1 LIRREIALEPRPRGI
16 HPITSEVE
24 ASLPELAE
32 YRIGLVHLM
41 IRHTSASL
49 AVTENASPD
58 VPRDIGAWLDDVV
71 SEDFRWTHTAEG
83 PDDMPAHVKSVIT
96 STELT
101 VPVTEGRLDLG
112 TWQGLFLCE
121 HRNSGGS
128 RRITVTIW
136 GEGTGGS
143 DRSRDH

>member
-1 LIRREIALEPRPRGI
+1 
-16 HPITSEVE
+16 
-24 ASLPELAE
+24 
-32 YRIGLVHLM
+32 M

-58 VPRDIGAWLDDVV
+58 VPRDIVAWLDDVV